1 MTTEQKKEIKTAINT
16 FKDVKGLS
24 QKEAANL
31 IGISDATLIQIEK
44 NNWDSI
50 SNRMWL
56 KIKNAVTS
64 PAAAQLVVTKDYQA
78 VTSSCN
84 HARKNRLM
92 IGLTGDTGMGKTTA
106 LTSYANQRN
115 VFYIKFDKTFNPKQ
129 FFISLLRVMGV
140 QFEGSIHALL
150 EKAASE
156 LNTVSS
162 PLLIIDEA
170 GKMPHTMMLY
180 LHELRDKTMLNA
192 GIILG
197 GMPYFKTNLLKYA
210 NKQKEGVAEFY
221 RRVNMWHS
229 LNGLSRSEIK
239 AICQLNG
246 INDDEDISE
255 MYEYKRFGDLV
266 NQIMLKQLVLVY

>member
-78 VTSSCN
+78 VTSLCN